1 MHTHTHTH
9 TYTQTKQKLIVI
21 PSQCYNPLDTKSH
34 QHVLQKPISAI
45 KSGDINFHL
54 NTFEEWRHYG
64 ANDQCISY
72 KMNMPV
78 QLTTKIMTRE
88 SRNWLGEPWIANKII
103 QHTRKWLPS
112 DKLWGGGWVLGM
124 VFGVAANVYPMQPL
138 KLLSFW
144 QVLCHLKTM
153 LPFSMLLLS
162 LCEAFVSA
170 SSVWSHTHAQVNRL
184 GACQQYNIHGG
195 VYS

>member
-9 TYTQTKQKLIVI
+9 TYTQTKQKLRVI

-45 KSGDINFHL
+45 KIGDINFHL

-112 DKLWGGGWVLGM
+112 DKLWGGGV
-124 VFGVAANVYPMQPL
+124 GVGDGVWCCSQCLPNAAFEITQLLTSPMPSEDDAAFFNASPL
-138 KLLSFW
+138 
-144 QVLCHLKTM
+144 
-153 LPFSMLLLS
+153 P
-162 LCEAFVSA
+162 
-170 SSVWSHTHAQVNRL
+170 VWSI
-184 GACQQYNIHGG
+184 CICK
-195 VYS
+195 